1 MVFNWRHGGQIG
13 VQNNETVSVFVY
25 QKNQEIS
32 IAAGYVSVT
41 SRNMLLPKKHFNENR
56 RL

>member
-1 MVFNWRHGGQIG
+1 MFNEQISRQIG
-13 VQNNETVSVFVY
+13 VQNNETASVFVY

-41 SRNMLLPKKHFNENR
+41 SRNMLLPKKHFSENR